1 MQDRKREEFKDRL
14 VQLCAMAVING
25 TERVV
30 VDLPSLLEL
39 FDSEI
44 SKAKEEVLETAKEI
58 IDGKSIYSNNGC
70 GTPLELLDWFVES
83 ELDKLSNKRE

>member
-1 MQDRKREEFKDRL
+1 MQDSKKTRYVGTYVYHEGRWYLLQEDVEEIL
-14 VQLCAMAVING
+14 N
-25 TERVV
+25 
-30 VDLPSLLEL
+30 
-39 FDSEI
+39 SEI

-83 ELDKLSNKRE
+83 ELDKLSLKSKE